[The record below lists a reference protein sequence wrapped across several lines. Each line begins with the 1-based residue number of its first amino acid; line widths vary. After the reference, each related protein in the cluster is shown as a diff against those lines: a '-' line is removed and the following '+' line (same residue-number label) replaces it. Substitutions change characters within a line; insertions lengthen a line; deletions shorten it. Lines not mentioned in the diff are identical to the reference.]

1 MISAEWQSRNHL
13 GSEGQ
18 RAKTCERPENGWNN
32 VRGSVFHQAERS
44 PNRAGSVAKPAMK
57 TLLVLAEHPDF
68 ADAIRAGINSEQ
80 YRVVHRTSL
89 EEAEP
94 LLVHGLAEACILDVE
109 LANVQG
115 IWSFEKLRRRAPKC
129 PIIVYTG
136 GQWEWEEEAYLQG
149 ANHVLSKPVRPRM
162 LSALLD
168 RLWPA
173 ASAARSATPI
183 AALPGPEASRHQ
195 GGSAL
200 PSGAQTMGVL
210 RDFSGILTH
219 SLDGEGMLKQF
230 LLLLRELLGINRA
243 AVFLR
248 QPFSSATGPTAASDV
263 RRLRAAC
270 AIGLS
275 PGLLEHFEL
284 SFDAGVGGHLFRYGR
299 ILRRQSEDVRQDLEA
314 QKEFELLG
322 GQVAVPILDRETVLG
337 VAVFDGRI
345 TGEPLV
351 NAELELIFHLLEQ
364 LGLAIK
370 NIWLHDQLVA
380 NHEMMAEILREL
392 SSACVVV
399 SRDLHVLHA
408 NKAARKYFSRAER
421 RSGEMEFSDLPQ
433 ALGAKVYQ
441 VLKTGSAISSFN
453 YQPEDSSG
461 TIYRINIVPF
471 QRQQAGLPASAL
483 LMAEDLTQSEQLR
496 RLEIETANLRL
507 IKSMADRLTHE
518 IGNAMVPL
526 STHQQLL
533 GDKWKDPEFR
543 SSLDLA
549 LADGVKRVSRLINQ
563 MRFLAR
569 DSLASAET
577 FPIAP
582 LIEEA
587 YQEACKYQPVKTA
600 QLRYDSSNKPIIL
613 NGDRAA
619 LKHAL
624 TEVMLNALQANPTDP
639 KVGVRLNT
647 DANGGGHKALEIEV
661 QDNGGG
667 FTAEAI
673 QKAPSPFFTT
683 RNVGLGLGLTVSRKI
698 VETHHGKLEIV
709 PAKTGH
715 AGVVRISLPM
725 DTPVSLPA

>member
-1 MISAEWQSRNHL
+1 
-13 GSEGQ
+13 
-18 RAKTCERPENGWNN
+18 
-32 VRGSVFHQAERS
+32 
-44 PNRAGSVAKPAMK
+44 
-57 TLLVLAEHPDF
+57 
-68 ADAIRAGINSEQ
+68 
-80 YRVVHRTSL
+80 
-89 EEAEP
+89 
-94 LLVHGLAEACILDVE
+94 
-109 LANVQG
+109 
-115 IWSFEKLRRRAPKC
+115 
-129 PIIVYTG
+129 
-136 GQWEWEEEAYLQG
+136 
-149 ANHVLSKPVRPRM
+149 M

-168 RLWPA
+168 RLW
-173 ASAARSATPI
+173 ATPSTTRTAVAI
-183 AALPGPEASRHQ
+183 EP
-195 GGSAL
+195 L
-200 PSGAQTMGVL
+200 PSSEPARVSHGASVPTGAQTMGVL

-219 SLDGEGMLKQF
+219 SLDSEGMLKQF

-243 AVFLR
+243 AIFLR
-248 QPFSSATGPTAASDV
+248 QPFNSPAGPPISSDT

-284 SFDAGVGGHLFRYGR
+284 SFEAGIGAHLFRFGR

-322 GQVAVPILDRETVLG
+322 AQVAVPLLDRETVLG
-337 VAVFDGRI
+337 VGVFDGRI

-351 NAELELIFHLLEQ
+351 NSELELVFHLLEQ

-399 SRDLHVLHA
+399 SRDLNVLHA
-408 NKAARKYFSRAER
+408 NKAARKYFARAER
-421 RSGEMEFSDLPQ
+421 RTGEMEFTDLPQ
-433 ALGAKVYQ
+433 MLGAKVYQ

-453 YQPEDSSG
+453 YQPEDVPG

-507 IKSMADRLTHE
+507 IKNMADRLTHE

-569 DSLASAET
+569 DNLASPET

-587 YQEACKYQPVKTA
+587 YQEACKYQPVKSA
-600 QLRYDSSNKPIIL
+600 QLRYESTNKPIIL

-639 KVGVRLNT
+639 KVGVSLHT
-647 DANGGGHKALEIEV
+647 EANGGGVKGLEIEV

-667 FTAEAI
+667 FSSEAM
-673 QKAPSPFFTT
+673 QNAPSPFFTT

-709 PAKTGH
+709 PPKTGH
-715 AGVVRISLPM
+715 AGVVRISLPLDASQAM
-725 DTPVSLPA
+725 PA